1 MSIVQL
7 TSFDIATASPW
18 QFLATSGFWS
28 SLPRLTE
35 GIPSARLLMI
45 ADTLEASQV
54 AAGFQ
59 SAAVPEEQLPGGVW
73 FYRTQYDDYL
83 AQAVEDVR
91 YIRLYLVV
99 NARMNDRGLCD
110 LLSTYGVGARPLD
123 QRVPLPFERGV
134 DHWSHIRAESGY
146 WGLLRSKDIQFGG
159 LYPRSLHR
167 LFGLSFPIWAAM
179 QVGAYSEKDAR
190 KQLRLKTATA
200 RYTPAKTPEAAQ
212 EAGEMLGTV
221 ARLRA
226 EMNRA
231 GAALHTLRFYVMA
244 GGATEEELSTRL
256 ELARG
261 AMPFDATLV
270 RPAGETARKVFSAR
284 PLVPEKG
291 ALLTSPGLALLTGSA
306 LSYRRRTETRGVL
319 IGTDSNQGPVVIDV
333 FNPNHPSYNM
343 VILGQTG
350 SGKTFAALLL
360 MLRHLF
366 LGVRLII
373 VDPQGNVD
381 LSWLGPQVYH
391 KAVIGTSEA
400 SVNILDIVHEEIGVQ
415 IESVFAMLSLLGV
428 YERKDSIARALLDE
442 ALLDIYE
449 PIWGKNVAAPTL
461 SAVQQRLRL
470 LAETAALSP
479 VRDTALLMAYRLNPY
494 TVGSYAAL
502 FSRKTTVDFALQRP
516 ATVYDISRLPTQS
529 HGGSLRAALLS
540 ILVGNINQSIR
551 RLRRAGD
558 TTPILFF
565 VDEMGVLMR
574 DEVLADH
581 ISYEYKTARS
591 RRVGMVVADQDLHTL
606 LGPRNERGVHP
617 GETMLFNAA
626 STLLFYQ
633 KDSERELIREKFS
646 GLPEMLFEALFRLPR
661 GVCIAQLPDDLLL
674 TSIRPNEFEKIALSS
689 QLHDRQR
696 AQAVVQSVLNVQ
708 ELNV

>member
-7 TSFDIATASPW
+7 TSFDIATANPW
-18 QFLATSGFWS
+18 QFLATSGFWA

-35 GIPSARLLMI
+35 GLPSARLLMI
-45 ADTLEASQV
+45 ADTLDATQV

-59 SAAVPEEQLPGGVW
+59 AAAVPEEQLAGGIW

-99 NARMNDRGLCD
+99 NARMGEQGLCD
-110 LLSTYGVGARPLD
+110 LLASYGVGARPLD
-123 QRVPLPFERGV
+123 HRVPLPFEQGL
-134 DHWSHIRAESGY
+134 DEWSQIQAENGY
-146 WGLLRSKDIQFGG
+146 WGLLRSKDLQFGG
-159 LYPRSLHR
+159 IYPRSLHR
-167 LFGLSFPIWAAM
+167 LFGVNFPVWAAL
-179 QVGAYSEKDAR
+179 QVGAYSEQEAR
-190 KQLRLKTATA
+190 KQLRLKSAVA
-200 RYTPAKTPEAAQ
+200 RYAPAKTPEAIQ

-231 GAALHTLRFYVMA
+231 GAALHTLRFYVLA
-244 GGATEEELSTRL
+244 GGSTAAELATRL
-256 ELARG
+256 ELVRG
-261 AMPFDATLV
+261 ALPFDAGIV
-270 RPAGETARKVFSAR
+270 RPAGETVRKVFSAK
-284 PLVPEKG
+284 PYALQGG

-319 IGTDSNQGPVVIDV
+319 IGTDSNQGPVVLDI
-333 FNPNHPSYNM
+333 FNPKHASYNM
-343 VILGQTG
+343 VVLGQTG
-350 SGKTFAALLL
+350 SGKTFAVLLM

-366 LGVRLII
+366 MGVRLII
-373 VDPQGNVD
+373 IDPQGNVD
-381 LSWLGPQVYH
+381 LSWLGQEVYH
-391 KAVIGTSEA
+391 KAVIGTSQA
-400 SVNILDIVHEEIGVQ
+400 AVNILDIVQDEIGVQ
-415 IESVFAMLSLLGV
+415 IENVFAMLAMLGV
-428 YERKDSIARALLDE
+428 YDRQDAMARALLDE
-442 ALLDIYE
+442 VLLDIYE
-449 PIWGKNVAAPTL
+449 PIWGQNLPAPTL
-461 SAVQQRLRL
+461 KAVQQRLRL
-470 LAETAALSP
+470 LADSTRLP
-479 VRDTALLMAYRLNPY
+479 VMRDAALLMEYRLNPY
-494 TVGSYAAL
+494 TVGSYATL
-502 FSRKTTVDFALQRP
+502 FSQSTTVEFGLQR
-516 ATVYDISRLPTQS
+516 AVTVYDISRLPTQS
-529 HGGSLRAALLS
+529 SGGNLRAALLS

-551 RLRRAGD
+551 RLRRGGD

-574 DEVLADH
+574 DEILADH

-591 RRVGMVVADQDLHTL
+591 RRVGMIVADQDLHTL

-633 KDSERELIREKFS
+633 KDSERELIQEKFS

-674 TSIRPNEFEKIALSS
+674 TSIKPNEFEKIALSS

-696 AQAVVQSVLNVQ
+696 AQAVVQSVMKNF
-708 ELNV
+708 